1 MQIARDYGIRSIILV
16 HIFYLAWTKLTKNR
30 KRNIYRKLKIEQNV
44 SHPHVPCIQTHAQ
57 T

>member
-1 MQIARDYGIRSIILV
+1 MQVARDYGIRSIILV